1 MSRLTTPTR
10 LPLLGERTVTV
21 STGATHSLALTGV
34 GAVWSWGFGGSGHLG
49 HGDQQ
54 EQLLPTNIEAFAG
67 RRVVAV
73 AAGRD
78 RSIAIT
84 ADGAV

>member
-1 MSRLTTPTR
+1 
-10 LPLLGERTVTV
+10 
-21 STGATHSLALTGV
+21 
-34 GAVWSWGFGGSGHLG
+34 LG

>member
-10 LPLLGERTVTV
+10 LPLLGERAVTV
-21 STGATHSLALTGV
+21 STG
-34 GAVWSWGFGGSGHLG
+34 GAVWSWGFGGSGRLG